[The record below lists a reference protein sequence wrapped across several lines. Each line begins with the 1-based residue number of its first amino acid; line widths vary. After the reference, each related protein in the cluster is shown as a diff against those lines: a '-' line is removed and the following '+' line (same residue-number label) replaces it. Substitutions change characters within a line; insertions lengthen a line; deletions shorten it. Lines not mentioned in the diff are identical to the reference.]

1 VAQLILDVLRDY
13 VATSGEAPAAA
24 PLDMTASTPI
34 WGPGAVLDS
43 AGLVSVVLEIES
55 RVRETYGID
64 VTLADEHAF
73 SQKRSPFRTVQTLAE
88 YTCELAARNDE
99 AALGQ

>member
-1 VAQLILDVLRDY
+1 MAELILDVLRDY
-13 VATSGEAPAAA
+13 VATGGQAPAA
-24 PLDMTASTPI
+24 PMDMTASTPI

-43 AGLVSVVLEIES
+43 AGLVSVVIEIES

-73 SQKRSPFRTVQTLAE
+73 SQKRSPFRNVQTLAE
-88 YTCELAARNDE
+88 YTCDLAARNDE